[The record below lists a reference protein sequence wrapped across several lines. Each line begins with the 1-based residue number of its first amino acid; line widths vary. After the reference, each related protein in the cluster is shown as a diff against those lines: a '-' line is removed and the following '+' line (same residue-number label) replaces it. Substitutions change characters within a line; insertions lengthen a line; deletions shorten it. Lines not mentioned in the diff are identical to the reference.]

1 MLPPPSKIVCAVVLP
16 LIVVLLHVLTYLF
29 QTMNSGSDD
38 PMSCNYCVDRTG
50 TPDTT
55 SRLTRNG
62 FSDFSLTG
70 YGAIN
75 NSFDDYEYNKN
86 SPDSEY
92 HHNYGLEESV
102 GTTQRTL
109 MSIESKIL
117 RPYSAI
123 LKFLGM
129 RELRG
134 EYCIHKLM
142 SVLWPILLF
151 CCLISGY
158 VINYEICQN
167 DEHPSYETAEH
178 DKMKNICA
186 NASLSYIYM
195 DSLCESTL
203 DSVLPSAIHF
213 IAFAF
218 TFWIFRI
225 KRSEQVEALVQKC
238 FVTSF
243 SGTNTDVH
251 KKQLNRRLKVY
262 SLYGLISL
270 IGLLIMTLINSYFG
284 KTLVLSRCMESY
296 PLTST
301 QKYFT
306 GIGYAIPMFLMHVTY
321 FPILVNYIMQSRLIG
336 FLINELRETLR
347 EKRTTLKVLMQES
360 HDTSSFVHKMNHES
374 SPAVSLM
381 LFYLFYGFFIDMRVI
396 IAKSRKAGSLS
407 NLWDYGA
414 QCNLDVYSAEECQ
427 IVNEVMNFG
436 RVSLISM
443 IVKHFILGL
452 LVFLLVV
459 EGCKVSMS
467 FHRLINQAMETR
479 VFGFKSACFHEL
491 DSFHYYL
498 KSLRMRAKLFQFPL
512 ETKRLLFPFIVL
524 IYIGLC
530 ILMTWSE

>member
-1 MLPPPSKIVCAVVLP
+1 
-16 LIVVLLHVLTYLF
+16 
-29 QTMNSGSDD
+29 MNGNNID
-38 PMSCNYCVDRTG
+38 PMSCHYCVDRTG

-55 SRLTRNG
+55 GLLTRNG
-62 FSDFSLTG
+62 FSEFSLTG

-75 NSFDDYEYNKN
+75 NSSDEYEHNKK
-86 SPDSEY
+86 SPDSENPY
-92 HHNYGLEESV
+92 HYADYGIENSI
-102 GTTQRTL
+102 GTDQRTL

-117 RPYSAI
+117 QPYNAV

-129 RELRG
+129 RELMG
-134 EYCIHKLM
+134 EFYFHRLM
-142 SVLWPILLF
+142 SVVWPVLLF

-158 VINYEICQN
+158 VTNYEICQN
-167 DEHPSYETAEH
+167 DEHLVYESAEH
-178 DKMKNICA
+178 AKMKNMCV

-203 DSVLPSAIHF
+203 DSILPSAIHF
-213 IAFAF
+213 IAFSF

-243 SGTNTDVH
+243 SGTNTDAH

-270 IGLLIMTLINSYFG
+270 IGLLIMTLLNSYFG

-296 PLTST
+296 SLTSVER
-301 QKYFT
+301 YFT

-321 FPILVNYIMQSRLIG
+321 FPILINYIMQSRLIG
-336 FLINELRETLR
+336 FLITELRETLR

-360 HDTSSFVHKMNHES
+360 HDTSTFIHRMNHES

-381 LFYLFYGFFIDMRVI
+381 LFYLLYGFFIDMRVI
-396 IAKSRKAGSLS
+396 IAKTRKAGSLT
-407 NLWDYGA
+407 NLWSYGYE
-414 QCNLDVYSAEECQ
+414 CNLDVYSAKECG
-427 IVNEVMNFG
+427 VVYEVMNFG

-443 IVKHFILGL
+443 VVKHIILGL
-452 LVFLLVV
+452 VVFLLVM

-467 FHRLINQAMETR
+467 FHQLINQAMETR

-512 ETKRLLFPFIVL
+512 ETKRILFPFIIF
-524 IYIGLC
+524 IYVGLC
-530 ILMTWSE
+530 VFMTWSE